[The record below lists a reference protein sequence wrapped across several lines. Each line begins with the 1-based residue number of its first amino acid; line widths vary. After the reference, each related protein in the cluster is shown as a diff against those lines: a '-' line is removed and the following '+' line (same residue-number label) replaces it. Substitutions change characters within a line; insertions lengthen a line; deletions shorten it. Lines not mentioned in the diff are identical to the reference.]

1 MVSDSQSIKIILQVT
16 LRFIPL
22 VISLSTDGPSENNN
36 CRAERNFKM
45 AIVHKKKQEQ
55 QHTPKMSSKNLSK
68 NTNQTSNN
76 KTATARTNTKTIET
90 TTTKA
95 ATEK

>member
-55 QHTPKMSSKNLSK
+55 QHTPKNEQQKLEQKHQPKEQQQNRHSKNK
-68 NTNQTSNN
+68 H
-76 KTATARTNTKTIET
+76 
-90 TTTKA
+90 
-95 ATEK
+95 